1 MLFQFHLHYRTVY
14 GENIGISY
22 REDEQSNPSTLLFHT
37 FDGENWYGSLE
48 MELSGGFT
56 YQYAVFKDD
65 RMVLR
70 EWGAP
75 RTIEK
80 PGPGE
85 VFMED
90 KWRPRENEKNAF
102 LSTAFTKSIFRRE
115 VKTTPRKTKPA
126 TSGSVTFRLV
136 STTVQPD
143 LVFGIT
149 GNVPELGDWKTAVR
163 MDEKDFPLWKMTLPF
178 EGSDLHLEY
187 KYVIMDPADGSIRVW
202 EEGDN
207 RVCHF
212 VFKNKKGNHPVITDD
227 HFRFAHS
234 GWRGTGVAVPVFSLR
249 SEEGFGIGEYNDLL
263 KLTDWTSGTGMNLIQ
278 VLPVNDTIANKS
290 WTDSY
295 PYAAISVFALHPL
308 YIHLPAIK
316 GFSEL
321 KQIKQYEKDKA
332 ALNKLESVDFEKV
345 LSLKFKYLR
354 LLFDKTRNDFMQEA
368 SDFIRDHGTWL
379 KPYAVFCYLRDKYG
393 TCNFNSWDKY
403 AVYDPDFLTQ
413 LCDKEHK
420 DSKDIEFYY
429 FLQYHADRQLVAAR
443 DHART
448 RGVVLKGDLPIGIYR
463 YSCDAWTGP
472 ELYNMDEQAGA
483 PPDDYAVLGQNW
495 GFPTY
500 NWENMAKDGFMWWK
514 QRMQSL
520 NRYFDALRIDHIL
533 GFFRIWQIPVNQVS
547 GTMGRFNPRLP
558 YTSQELSAFGI
569 QFDGKRHLK
578 PYINHKMLESAF
590 GDQFDQ
596 VVEAFFNM
604 ESDGTISFK
613 PEFDVQ
619 QKITSYVAEHPE
631 FAGFEKDLLLIASD
645 VLLLAESED
654 DRYNPRIT
662 LNTTRSFD
670 HLDARSKKGFLDMYN
685 DYYFKRHDEYWKQ
698 QALWKL
704 PQILDAS
711 DMLICGEDLG
721 MIPSVVPGVMKNLN
735 IISLEIQRM
744 PKGATRFGEVRTY
757 PYFSVCSPS
766 CHDMS
771 TIRGWWEADH
781 ENAKKY
787 YYDYLH
793 WYGLTPMA
801 CTPEIVQAI
810 VEDHLSSPSMLAIF
824 PVQDLV
830 GMDGSLRKQDAASEQ
845 INEPSNPKHYWRFRF
860 HMTTDQLLSAEHLNA
875 RIRTMV
881 KTAGR

>member
-1 MLFQFHLHYRTVY
+1 MLFQFHLHYRTIY
-14 GENIGISY
+14 GENIGIQY
-22 REDEQSNPSTLLFHT
+22 CENEQSIPASLFFHT
-37 FDGENWYGSLE
+37 FDGENWYGSLDSE
-48 MELSGGFT
+48 IGESFT
-56 YQYAVFKDD
+56 YQYAVFKDGQ
-65 RMVLR
+65 VIHK
-70 EWGAP
+70 EWGPP

-80 PGPGE
+80 PGSGE

-90 KWRPRENEKNAF
+90 KWRPRANEKNAF
-102 LSTAFTKSIFRRE
+102 LSTAFTKAIFRRE
-115 VKTTPRKTKPA
+115 GSKISLKSSKN

-136 STTVQPD
+136 SATVQPD

-149 GNVPELGDWKTAVR
+149 GNVPELGDWKTAVKL
-163 MDEKDFPLWKMTLPF
+163 DEQQFPLWKVTLPF
-178 EGSDLHLEY
+178 EGPDLHLEY

-234 GWRGTGVAVPVFSLR
+234 GWRGAGVAMPVFSLR
-249 SEEGFGIGEYNDLL
+249 SEEGFGIGEFNDLIR
-263 KLTDWTSGTGMNLIQ
+263 LTDWTCSVGMNVIQ

-308 YIHLPAIK
+308 YIHLPAIG

-321 KQIKQYEKDKA
+321 KQIRQYEKDKA
-332 ALNKLESVDFEKV
+332 SLNKLESVDFEKV
-345 LSLKFKYLR
+345 LSLKFKYLK
-354 LLFDKTRNDFMQEA
+354 LIFESTRTAFLEEA
-368 SDFIRDHGTWL
+368 ESFIAEHASWL
-379 KPYAVFCYLRDKYG
+379 KPYALFCYLRDKYS
-393 TCNFNSWDKY
+393 TCNFNQWEKY
-403 AVYDPDFLTQ
+403 AVYSPEFITEF
-413 LCDKEHK
+413 CDKDHK
-420 DSKDIEFYY
+420 EKKSIEFYY
-429 FLQYHADRQLVAAR
+429 FIQYHADRQLSAAR
-443 DHART
+443 DHARSK
-448 RGVVLKGDLPIGIYR
+448 GVVLKGDLPIGIYR
-463 YSCDAWTGP
+463 YSCDAWISP

-500 NWENMAKDGFMWWK
+500 NWENMALDGFMWWK

-533 GFFRIWQIPVNQVS
+533 GFFRIWQIPTSQVS

-558 YTSQELSAFGI
+558 YSVQELSNFGI
-569 QFDGKRHLK
+569 NVDTKRYLK
-578 PYINHKMLESAF
+578 PSITHNMLKEAF
-590 GDQFDQ
+590 SDRLGDVF
-596 VVEAFFNM
+596 EAFFVM
-604 ESDGTISFK
+604 EADGSISFK
-613 PEFDVQ
+613 PEFEVQ
-619 QKITSYVAEHPE
+619 QDISRYITLHPD
-631 FAGFEKDLLLIASD
+631 FAGFEKDLLLLASE
-645 VLLLAESED
+645 VLLIVESDGEH
-654 DRYNPRIT
+654 YNPRIT
-662 LNTTRSFD
+662 LNTTRSFE
-670 HLDARSKKGFLDMYN
+670 HLDDRTRKCFLDVYN

-704 PQILDAS
+704 PPILDAS

-721 MIPSVVPGVMKNLN
+721 MIPSVVPGVMKDLN

-744 PKGATRFGEVRTY
+744 PKGNVRYGEVRSY

-787 YYDYLH
+787 YYDYLR
-793 WYGLTPMA
+793 WYGLTPMS
-801 CTPEIVQAI
+801 CTPEIVQAV

-824 PVQDLV
+824 PIQDLV
-830 GMDGSLRKQDAASEQ
+830 GMDGSLRKEDAASEQ

-860 HMTTDQLLSAEHLNA
+860 HMTTEQLLGCEHLNEK
-875 RIRTMV
+875 IRTMV